1 MSAEPP
7 GRRGSVVDR
16 QLARAREWDALV
28 ARVRS
33 LGPGF
38 ADFLRPPRLES
49 LLPAVGT
56 GTLAMVNVTSTRCDA
71 LLVEACGVRGV
82 PLPDLDAQEAAERV
96 SGHIDRLGRVDE
108 AAAHVRRTGR
118 RALADPS
125 FGTFHDHH
133 TAKRHLRAAEEELDA
148 RLLDDLG
155 WLWRTVADPVLRAA
169 ASNRVWWCPTGPLGF
184 LPLHA
189 AGHHDGS
196 GRSVLDRAVPSSVP
210 TLRALARART
220 ELLGGADRMLVIAP
234 AAGPPLP
241 QTAAELDLLRGLFPP
256 HLLTV
261 VEGADATRERVLRE
275 LRDHRWAHFSC
286 HGRQNL
292 LDPSHGGLLL
302 ADGVLTVAE
311 LGAERLDGGFAFL
324 SACMTATGGVRLAD
338 EVITLGAGLHYAGF
352 RHVLATLWSVD
363 AEAASAFAAELFPGL
378 VTAGRLDPARTAGAA
393 TRAMRRLRDAEPE
406 RPSRWAAFTHTGP

>member
-1 MSAEPP
+1 MSADPP
-7 GRRGSVVDR
+7 GRRGSIVDR
-16 QLARAREWDALV
+16 QLARAREWDGLV

-38 ADFLRPPRLES
+38 ADFLRPPGLES

-56 GTLAMVNVTSTRCDA
+56 GTLAMVNVTRTRCDA
-71 LLVEACGVRGV
+71 LLVEASGVRTV
-82 PLPDLDAQEAAERV
+82 PLRDLHADEAGERV
-96 SGHIDRLGRVDE
+96 SGHIGRLDRVDG
-108 AAAHVRRTGR
+108 AAARVRRTER
-118 RALADPS
+118 RALARPS
-125 FGTFHDHH
+125 FGSFHDHH
-133 TAKRHLRAAEEELDA
+133 TAKAHLRAAEEELDA
-148 RLLDDLG
+148 GLLDDLR
-155 WLWRTVADPVLRAA
+155 WLWEAVAAPVLRAA
-169 ASNRVWWCPTGPLGF
+169 GSRRVWWCPTGALGF

-196 GRSVLDRAVPSSVP
+196 GRSVLDRAVPSSAP

-220 ELLGGADRMLVIAP
+220 ETVGGADRMLVVAP
-234 AAGPPLP
+234 GAGPPLP
-241 QTAAELDLLRGLFPP
+241 QTAAELDLLRGLLPADR
-256 HLLTV
+256 LTV
-261 VEGADATRERVLRE
+261 VEGADATRARVLGE

-286 HGRQNL
+286 HGRQSL

-311 LGAERLDGGFAFL
+311 LGAHRFDGGFAFL
-324 SACMTATGGVRLAD
+324 SACMTATGGIELAD

-363 AEAASAFAAELFPGL
+363 AEAASAFAAELFPAL
-378 VTAGRLDPARTAGAA
+378 VTAGRLDPARTAGATTA
-393 TRAMRRLRDAEPE
+393 ALRRLRDAEPE